1 MTQRTFSSSSSS
13 INKFDVFNFD
23 DEEENIEKVSEKM
36 IGKFKNPNN
45 PTSPPISKY
54 QFLEAF
60 AHGSQSEH
68 QSKHFPVEPIDL
80 DDDLE
85 DDEEEGKFTTEEV
98 FNQPLEVDNDDD
110 VDDVGD
116 DDEVEEDDTCID
128 NQAKNANA
136 CSIDSSLQYFADKDD
151 NGYAEFEDS
160 YFDLKNQS
168 LHALSDDEDEDDDD
182 SSEMGVSSNSTF
194 DPSNFED
201 CFEDELVKA
210 DCSAFKI
217 DDIKKVV
224 DVLPDFI
231 QYEELYSTSSRLIF
245 TCNSIKLEGPTNN
258 HTGEPFKIEW
268 ETEDIIKIESRWFE
282 KIETAWVYLFFRSKD
297 FEEVEITN
305 EKPGFKLLKFAVYD
319 SCWSR
324 AEEAIKLLDMRY
336 TNIWSTVFDI
346 DTDNYGNNFALGQRS
361 MFSQRDYFPIFDES
375 FEEVIYPKGEPDAV
389 SISKRDVA
397 LLQPETFLN
406 DTIIDFYIKY
416 LKNKL
421 STDEQKRFHFFNSFF
436 FRKLADLDKDPSSA
450 SDGRAAF
457 QRVRK
462 WTRKVNLFE
471 KDYIVI
477 PVNYS
482 LHWSLIVICHPGEV
496 PCFRDEEIKESSK
509 VPCILH
515 MDSLRGHH
523 KGLKN
528 VIQSYLCEEWKERH
542 PNMVDDV
549 SSKFLQ
555 LRFISLEL
563 PQQGDLYDCGLFL
576 LHYVECFLGEAPIKF
591 NPFNITKYS
600 NFLTS
605 NWFPPLEAS
614 LKRSHIQKLIYD
626 IFKNSSLQAPPVDCH
641 DKGPLSSVS
650 DVIESRAEAG
660 PSGASCYP
668 IMWDGNPSNVSTETD
683 IQFPIVSPV
692 RGASW
697 AREPEIIFKDL
708 QLPAVSP
715 HFDCGQ
721 MSVSHQRGF
730 MSPIEETEVFGDE
743 NAISI
748 VRTNS
753 QVGTSAS
760 DFPSTSYI
768 GKDHRDPETTQQ
780 GFSMNFVESVD
791 DLSYSKTA
799 SIPWDR
805 LDSGILEDQPLEK
818 IEESNIPNK
827 IALEEIADS
836 VVLDSQDSND
846 GHDVGV
852 KSNSALGENLN
863 SFTHQI
869 LDFAQNTTSVGD
881 DSLLGK
887 REPPLTFEPQEYD
900 DKRRKL
906 MDESD
911 GPSRRFTRR
920 MSKEPCL
927 I

>member
-1 MTQRTFSSSSSS
+1 
-13 INKFDVFNFD
+13 
-23 DEEENIEKVSEKM
+23 
-36 IGKFKNPNN
+36 
-45 PTSPPISKY
+45 
-54 QFLEAF
+54 
-60 AHGSQSEH
+60 
-68 QSKHFPVEPIDL
+68 
-80 DDDLE
+80 
-85 DDEEEGKFTTEEV
+85 
-98 FNQPLEVDNDDD
+98 
-110 VDDVGD
+110 
-116 DDEVEEDDTCID
+116 
-128 NQAKNANA
+128 
-136 CSIDSSLQYFADKDD
+136 
-151 NGYAEFEDS
+151 
-160 YFDLKNQS
+160 
-168 LHALSDDEDEDDDD
+168 
-182 SSEMGVSSNSTF
+182 
-194 DPSNFED
+194 
-201 CFEDELVKA
+201 
-210 DCSAFKI
+210 
-217 DDIKKVV
+217 
-224 DVLPDFI
+224 
-231 QYEELYSTSSRLIF
+231 
-245 TCNSIKLEGPTNN
+245 
-258 HTGEPFKIEW
+258 
-268 ETEDIIKIESRWFE
+268 
-282 KIETAWVYLFFRSKD
+282 
-297 FEEVEITN
+297 
-305 EKPGFKLLKFAVYD
+305 
-319 SCWSR
+319 
-324 AEEAIKLLDMRY
+324 MRY

-346 DTDNYGNNFALGQRS
+346 DTDNFGNNSALGQGS
-361 MFSQRDYFPIFDES
+361 LFSLRDYFPIFDES

-515 MDSLRGHH
+515 MDSLKGHH

-542 PNMVDDV
+542 PNMVDDI

-576 LHYVECFLGEAPIKF
+576 LYYVERFLEEAPIKF
-591 NPFNITKYS
+591 NPFNITMYS

-605 NWFPPLEAS
+605 NWFLPAEAS
-614 LKRSHIQKLIYD
+614 RKRSHIQKLIYD
-626 IFKNSSLQAPPVDCH
+626 IFENSSLQAPPVDCH
-641 DKGPLSSVS
+641 GKGPLSSVS
-650 DVIESRAEAG
+650 DVIEYRAEAG
-660 PSGASCYP
+660 SSGASCYP
-668 IMWDGNPSNVSTETD
+668 IMWHENPSNGSTETD

-692 RGASW
+692 RAASW
-697 AREPEIIFKDL
+697 VREPEIIFKDL
-708 QLPAVSP
+708 QVPAVSP
-715 HFDCGQ
+715 HVDCRQ

-730 MSPIEETEVFGDE
+730 MSPVEETEEFGDE

-753 QVGTSAS
+753 QVGTLAS

-780 GFSMNFVESVD
+780 GFSMNFVESVN

-846 GHDVGV
+846 GHEIDACV
-852 KSNSALGENLN
+852 KSNSSLGENLN
-863 SFTHQI
+863 SVTHQI

-887 REPPLTFEPQEYD
+887 REPTLTFEPQEHD

-906 MDESD
+906 MDESG

-920 MSKEPCL
+920 MLKEPCL